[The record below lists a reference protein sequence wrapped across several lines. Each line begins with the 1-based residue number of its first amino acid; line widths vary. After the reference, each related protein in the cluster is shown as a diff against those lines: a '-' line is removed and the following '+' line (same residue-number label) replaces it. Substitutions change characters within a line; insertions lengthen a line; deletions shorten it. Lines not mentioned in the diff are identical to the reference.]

1 MYDFLYD
8 FLKTLTP
15 LQLGLLLL
23 ICIVL
28 IPFAILHDRKE
39 LKKINK
45 IFKSKGL
52 VIEKLKPPYTF
63 KNKIH
68 IPSRKFLNRGILSC
82 PIKSESNKSLLIF
95 KWAIGREH
103 EILPDHTWVFSYK
116 IQDKPLPLFTLN
128 PKNSFLNFKKTAI
141 HVNESF
147 DEKYLLEIPS
157 KCDKD
162 DQKKIIDIFRNIDL
176 QTIILSYNPISIECN
191 GVEVFYYRK
200 DDNSKLELVPEI
212 LDEISEIHNKLIEIK
227 KTI

>member
-1 MYDFLYD
+1 MYDILD
-8 FLKTLTP
+8 TLTTP
-15 LQLGLLLL
+15 QLGLLLL
-23 ICIVL
+23 ICVVL
-28 IPFAILHDRKE
+28 ILFAILYDRKE

-68 IPSRKFLNRGILSC
+68 IPSRKFLNKGTLAF

-95 KWAIGREH
+95 KWVIGREH
-103 EILPDHTWVFSYK
+103 GIIDHTWVFSYK

-128 PKNSFLNFKKTAI
+128 PKKFFLNFKKTAI

>member
-1 MYDFLYD
+1 MYEILD
-8 FLKTLTP
+8 KLTP
-15 LQLGLLLL
+15 LELGLLLL

-52 VIEKLKPPYTF
+52 IIEKVKPPYTF

-68 IPSRKFLNRGILSC
+68 IPSRKFLNKGTLAF

-95 KWAIGREH
+95 KWSIGREPG
-103 EILPDHTWVFSYK
+103 IVDHTWVFSYK

-128 PKNSFLNFKKTAI
+128 PKNFFLNFKKTAT
-141 HVNESF
+141 HLNESF

-162 DQKKIIDIFRNIDL
+162 EQKKIIDIFKNIDL

>member
-1 MYDFLYD
+1 MYDILD
-8 FLKTLTP
+8 TLTTP
-15 LQLGLLLL
+15 QLGLLLL
-23 ICIVL
+23 ICVVL
-28 IPFAILHDRKE
+28 ILFAILYDRKE

-68 IPSRKFLNRGILSC
+68 IPSRKFLNKGTLAF

-95 KWAIGREH
+95 KWTIGREH
-103 EILPDHTWVFSYK
+103 YIENTWVFSYK
-116 IQDKPLPLFTLN
+116 IQDKSLPLFTLN
-128 PKNSFLNFKKTAI
+128 PKKFFLNFKKTAI
-141 HVNESF
+141 HVSESF

-157 KCDKD
+157 ICDKD

-227 KTI
+227 KTT

>member
-1 MYDFLYD
+1 MYDILD
-8 FLKTLTP
+8 TLTP

-68 IPSRKFLNRGILSC
+68 IPSRKCLNKGILTS

-95 KWAIGREH
+95 RWSIGREPG
-103 EILPDHTWVFSYK
+103 IVDHTWVFSYK
-116 IQDKPLPLFTLN
+116 IQDKSLPLFTLK
-128 PKNSFLNFKKTAI
+128 PKNFFLKFKKTAI
-141 HVNESF
+141 HVSESF
-147 DEKYLLEIPS
+147 DEKYLIEIPS

-227 KTI
+227 NII

>member
-1 MYDFLYD
+1 MYDILD
-8 FLKTLTP
+8 TLTP

-68 IPSRKFLNRGILSC
+68 IPSRKGLNKGILTS

-95 KWAIGREH
+95 RWSIGREAG
-103 EILPDHTWVFSYK
+103 IVDHTWVFSYK
-116 IQDKPLPLFTLN
+116 IQDKSLPLFTLK
-128 PKNSFLNFKKTAI
+128 PKNFFLKFKKTAI
-141 HVNESF
+141 HVSESF

-176 QTIILSYNPISIECN
+176 QTIILSYNPMSIECN

-227 KTI
+227 NII

>member
-1 MYDFLYD
+1 MYDILD
-8 FLKTLTP
+8 TLTTP
-15 LQLGLLLL
+15 QLGLLLL
-23 ICIVL
+23 ICVVL
-28 IPFAILHDRKE
+28 ILFAILYDRKE

-68 IPSRKFLNRGILSC
+68 IPSRKFLNKGTLAF

-95 KWAIGREH
+95 KWAIGREPG
-103 EILPDHTWVFSYK
+103 IVDHTWVFSYK

-128 PKNSFLNFKKTAI
+128 PKNFFLNFKKTAI
-141 HVNESF
+141 HINESF

-162 DQKKIIDIFRNIDL
+162 DQKKIIDIFKNIDL
-176 QTIILSYNPISIECN
+176 QTIIFSYNPISIECN

>member
-1 MYDFLYD
+1 MYEILD
-8 FLKTLTP
+8 TLTP
-15 LQLGLLLL
+15 LELGLLLL

-68 IPSRKFLNRGILSC
+68 IPSRKFLNKGTLAF

-95 KWAIGREH
+95 KWSIGREPG
-103 EILPDHTWVFSYK
+103 IVDHTWVFSYK

-128 PKNSFLNFKKTAI
+128 PKNFFLNFKKSAI

-147 DEKYLLEIPS
+147 DEKYLLEIPG
-157 KCDKD
+157 KCDED
-162 DQKKIIDIFRNIDL
+162 DEKKIIDIFKNINL
-176 QTIILSYNPISIECN
+176 QNFILSNYPISIECN

-200 DDNSKLELVPEI
+200 DDNSELDLVPEI
-212 LDEISEIHNKLIEIK
+212 LDDISELHNKMIEINRV
-227 KTI
+227 I

>member
-1 MYDFLYD
+1 MYDSLLDIF
-8 FLKTLTP
+8 TL
-15 LQLGLLLL
+15 QELGIFLL
-23 ICIVL
+23 ICIVVL
-28 IPFAILHDRKE
+28 VFIILNDIKE
-39 LKKINK
+39 LKKMDK

-68 IPSRKFLNRGILSC
+68 IPSRKFLNRGTLAF
-82 PIKSESNKSLLIF
+82 PIKSVSNKNLLIF
-95 KWAIGREH
+95 EWVIGGG
-103 EILPDHTWVFSYK
+103 PDEKLSYTWVFSYK

-128 PKNSFLNFKKTAI
+128 PKNFFLNFKKTAI

-176 QTIILSYNPISIECN
+176 QTIILSYYPISIECN

-212 LDEISEIHNKLIEIK
+212 LDEISELHNKLIEIK

>member
-1 MYDFLYD
+1 MYDILD
-8 FLKTLTP
+8 TLTTP
-15 LQLGLLLL
+15 QLGLLLL
-23 ICIVL
+23 ICAVL
-28 IPFAILHDRKE
+28 ILFAILYDRKE

-68 IPSRKFLNRGILSC
+68 IPSRKFLNKGTLAF

-95 KWAIGREH
+95 KWVIGRGEH
-103 EILPDHTWVFSYK
+103 GIVDHTWVFSYK

-128 PKNSFLNFKKTAI
+128 PKNFFLNFKKTAI

-162 DQKKIIDIFRNIDL
+162 DQKKIIDIFKNIDL

>member
-1 MYDFLYD
+1 MYDILD
-8 FLKTLTP
+8 TLTP
-15 LQLGLLLL
+15 LELGLLLL

-28 IPFAILHDRKE
+28 IPFGILHDRKE

-68 IPSRKFLNRGILSC
+68 IPSRKVLNKGTLAF

-95 KWAIGREH
+95 KWSIGREPGIV
-103 EILPDHTWVFSYK
+103 EHTWVFSYK

-128 PKNSFLNFKKTAI
+128 PKKFFLNFKKTAI
-141 HVNESF
+141 HVSESF

-162 DQKKIIDIFRNIDL
+162 DQKKIIDIFKNIDL

>member
-1 MYDFLYD
+1 MYSILD
-8 FLKTLTP
+8 TLTTP
-15 LQLGLLLL
+15 QLGLLLL
-23 ICIVL
+23 ICVVL
-28 IPFAILHDRKE
+28 ILFAILYDRKE

-68 IPSRKFLNRGILSC
+68 IPSRKFLNKGTLAF

-103 EILPDHTWVFSYK
+103 GKIDHTWVFSYK

-128 PKNSFLNFKKTAI
+128 PKKFSLNFKKTAT
-141 HVNESF
+141 HLNESF

-162 DQKKIIDIFRNIDL
+162 EQKKIIDIFKNIDL

>member
-1 MYDFLYD
+1 MYDVLD
-8 FLKTLTP
+8 TLTP
-15 LQLGLLLL
+15 LELGLLFL

-28 IPFAILHDRKE
+28 ISFAILHDRKE

-52 VIEKLKPPYTF
+52 IIEKLKPPYFF

-68 IPSRKFLNRGILSC
+68 IPSRKVLNKGTLAF

-95 KWAIGREH
+95 KWSIGREH
-103 EILPDHTWVFSYK
+103 YIENTWVFSYK
-116 IQDKPLPLFTLN
+116 IQDKPLPLFTLK
-128 PKNSFLNFKKTAI
+128 PKNFFLKFKKTAI

>member
-1 MYDFLYD
+1 MYDILD
-8 FLKTLTP
+8 TLTTP
-15 LQLGLLLL
+15 QLGLLLL
-23 ICIVL
+23 ICVVL
-28 IPFAILHDRKE
+28 ILFAILYDRKE

-95 KWAIGREH
+95 KWAIGRER

-157 KCDKD
+157 KCDED
-162 DQKKIIDIFRNIDL
+162 DQKKIIDIFKNIDL
-176 QTIILSYNPISIECN
+176 QTIILSHNPISIECN

>member
-1 MYDFLYD
+1 MPDILD
-8 FLKTLTP
+8 ILTP
-15 LQLGLLLL
+15 LQIGLLFL

-28 IPFAILHDRKE
+28 ILFGILYDRKE
-39 LKKINK
+39 LKKIDK

-63 KNKIH
+63 KNNIH
-68 IPSRKFLNRGILSC
+68 IPSRKSLNKGTLAF
-82 PIKSESNKSLLIF
+82 PIKSELNESLLIF
-95 KWAIGREH
+95 KWAIGRK
-103 EILPDHTWVFSYK
+103 PTRVDHTWVFSYK
-116 IQDKPLPLFTLN
+116 IQDKPLPLFTLS

-162 DQKKIIDIFRNIDL
+162 DQKKIIDIFKNIDL

>member
-1 MYDFLYD
+1 MYDILD
-8 FLKTLTP
+8 TLTTP
-15 LQLGLLLL
+15 QLGLLLL
-23 ICIVL
+23 ICVVL
-28 IPFAILHDRKE
+28 ILFAILYDRKE
-39 LKKINK
+39 LKKIHK

-68 IPSRKFLNRGILSC
+68 IPSRKVLNKGTLAF

-95 KWAIGREH
+95 KWSIGREPG
-103 EILPDHTWVFSYK
+103 IVDHTWVFSYK
-116 IQDKPLPLFTLN
+116 IQDKPLPLFTLK
-128 PKNSFLNFKKTAI
+128 PKNFFLKFKKTAI

-162 DQKKIIDIFRNIDL
+162 DQKKIIDIFKNIDL